1 MGVGDVLDIIGAV
14 AVVCASYTSFFVEL
28 EDLELRDVA
37 IGGIIVVGLLFGGE
51 AHTAAVAAT
60 AAAAI
65 PLDTSY
71 SMGDLTLALVAGL
84 FVFGGWHMVTYSA
97 EEAQNPE
104 RTISFALIICTL
116 MVTGCYVLLNA
127 VYLYVLPMKEV
138 ASSDQAVAHGRGAGL
153 VVFSTIGALS
163 GIILSGPRV
172 CYAMARDGLLFRWLG
187 EIH

>member
-1 MGVGDVLDIIGAV
+1 VGVGDVLDIIGAV

-51 AHTAAVAAT
+51 AHTAAIAAT

-71 SMGDLTLALVAGL
+71 SMGDLRLTLVAGL
-84 FVFGGWHMVTYSA
+84 FAFGGWHMVTYSA

-127 VYLYVLPMKEV
+127 VYLYVLPMEEV
-138 ASSDQAVAHGRGAGL
+138 ASSDQAVADAADTVVGQACDDCGPGRVLDHWGTLWHYPLRPACLLRHG
-153 VVFSTIGALS
+153 
-163 GIILSGPRV
+163 
-172 CYAMARDGLLFRWLG
+172 
-187 EIH
+187 